1 MPFST
6 SVNDEDLAR
15 VYSDETLFEPCQ
27 REETRFW
34 DDLQESKDHWP
45 GGSGFYFEIVG
56 ATGHASGTPSEG
68 GDWSDTRSQVGVQPS
83 VTGAQVDSPVEVTE
97 KFFNAAKGEGSLG
110 PNADQRAIITAT
122 RDMYTHLQRLLVSG
136 HGTGRLA
143 IVDANTSASTQF
155 TCRLPEGA
163 FQLHINDPL
172 DFVDTDTGGTVQ
184 DSQII
189 TDINYTTG
197 LVTLDG
203 TATLTAGW
211 GAYHSGD
218 YGTPK
223 PNGLRSIVDDGDY
236 ATSIFGVSR
245 SAPNTYLNAYEMS
258 GSGGLQDYSE
268 ELVSELLDQVTMRQ
282 DKIPTQLRCN
292 KGIVREHQR
301 VVTADRVYTVT
312 GKANPAYTSGINDET
327 LNFQYGEKLIPFR
340 VDKYLPAREL
350 YALYMPGFR
359 KHTLRK
365 AGWLRQKDGAIF
377 MPKPAAAGG
386 TYTTSWIANMMI
398 DINITHRCLNANGK
412 LSRVRDRS
420 LARDAV

>member
-1 MPFST
+1 MAFTT

-15 VYSDETLFEPCQ
+15 VYSDENLFEPCQ

-45 GGSGFYFEIVG
+45 GGSGYFFEIVG
-56 ATGHASGTPSEG
+56 ATGHASGAVAEG
-68 GDWSDTRSQVGVQPS
+68 GDWSPTRNQVGVQPS
-83 VTGAQVDSPVEVTE
+83 VTGAQIDSPVEVSE
-97 KFFNAAKGEGSLG
+97 KFFNAAKGEGVLG

-155 TCRLPEGA
+155 VARLEEGA
-163 FQLHINDPL
+163 FQLHINDPI

-184 DSQII
+184 DSAII

-197 LVTLDG
+197 LVTMDSTV
-203 TATLTAGW
+203 TATAGW
-211 GAYHSGD
+211 GVYHTGD
-218 YGTPK
+218 YGVAL
-223 PNGLRSIVDDGDY
+223 PNGIRNIVDDGDF
-236 ATSIFGVSR
+236 ATTIFGVSR
-245 SAPNTYLNAYEMS
+245 TAPSTYLNAYVND

-268 ELVSELLDQVTMRQ
+268 ELVAELLDQVTMRQ

-301 VVTADRVYTVT
+301 VVVPDRVYTVT
-312 GKANPAYTSGINDET
+312 GKANPAYTAGANDEAF
-327 LNFQYGEKLIPFR
+327 NFQYGEKLIPFR
-340 VDKYLPAREL
+340 VDKYMPAREL

-365 AGWLRQKDGAIF
+365 PGWLRREGGQIF
-377 MPKPAAAGG
+377 IPKPAAGGG

-398 DINITHRCLNANGK
+398 DINITHRCLNSNGK
-412 LSRVRDRS
+412 LSNIRDRS
-420 LARDAV
+420 LARDTV